1 MKRLLLPLPLML
13 AACAPA
19 AQPQSAQPQ
28 TVHVFEGQ
36 ATVLLRPQQY
46 RLTLTVNPLT
56 YDAKGVMEN
65 RSSGDRFSVA
75 GTLLPTPNGSQ
86 ELTVKL
92 DANAGPSA
100 RFSILGFGLDGLSAK
115 SDAFL
120 SGTIRGELLAG
131 RLRVNALS
139 YPVTLRRV
147 R

>member
-1 MKRLLLPLPLML
+1 MLPLML
-13 AACAPA
+13 AACAPT
-19 AQPQSAQPQ
+19 AQPQSVQ
-28 TVHVFEGQ
+28 VFEGQ

-65 RSSGDRFSVA
+65 RTSGDRFSAA
-75 GTLLPTPNGSQ
+75 GTMLPTPDGSQ
-86 ELTVKL
+86 ELTIKL

-120 SGTIRGELLAG
+120 SGTVKGDLLAG

>member
-1 MKRLLLPLPLML
+1 MRRPLLLLPLLL

-19 AQPQSAQPQ
+19 TQPQAVQ
-28 TVHVFEGQ
+28 VFEGE

-46 RLTLTVNPLT
+46 RLTLTVSPLT

-65 RSSGDRFSVA
+65 RSSGDRFSA
-75 GTLLPTPNGSQ
+75 TGTLLPAPDGSQ

-92 DANAGPSA
+92 EANAGPSA

-120 SGTIRGELLAG
+120 SGTVKGDLLSG

>member
-1 MKRLLLPLPLML
+1 MKRALLILPLVL

-19 AQPQSAQPQ
+19 AQPQ
-28 TVHVFEGQ
+28 TVQVFEGQ
-36 ATVLLRPQQY
+36 ATVLLLPQQY
-46 RLTLTVNPLT
+46 RLILTVNPLT
-56 YDAKGVMEN
+56 YDVKGVMEN
-65 RSSGDRFSVA
+65 RSSGDRFSA
-75 GTLLPTPNGSQ
+75 TGTLLPTPDGSQ

-92 DANAGPSA
+92 EANAGPSA

-120 SGTIRGELLAG
+120 SGTVKGDLLAG
-131 RLRVNALS
+131 RLRVNELS